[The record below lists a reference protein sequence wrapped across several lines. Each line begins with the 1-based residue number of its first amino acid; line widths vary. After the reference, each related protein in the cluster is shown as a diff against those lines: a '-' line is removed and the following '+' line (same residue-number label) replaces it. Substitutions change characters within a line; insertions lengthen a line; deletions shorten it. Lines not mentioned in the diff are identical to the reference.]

1 MARYKSDP
9 NLGYCD
15 RFQASLSSTSEV
27 AHHFNSV
34 SSAAEVRVDPVGACQ
49 RVAAEEGPVLN

>member
-1 MARYKSDP
+1 MDENGSDP

-27 AHHFNSV
+27 AHHLESV
-34 SSAAEVRVDPVGACQ
+34 SSAAEVWVDPVSACQ
-49 RVAAEEGPVLN
+49 RVAAEDETVLN